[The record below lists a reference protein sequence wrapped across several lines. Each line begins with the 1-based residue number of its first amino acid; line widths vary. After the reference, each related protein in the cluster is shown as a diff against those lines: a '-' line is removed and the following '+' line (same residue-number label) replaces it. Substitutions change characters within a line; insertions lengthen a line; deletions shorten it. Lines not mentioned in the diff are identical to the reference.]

1 MKRANYS
8 DDWTTPTTIVERF
21 GDAMELL
28 CQGHRPPDSM
38 LCAWIDG
45 SSEEL
50 QTFAANH
57 GPAWAQGIGIIDAA
71 LTLVD
76 SPTEINFHDRPGVDH
91 EHREQQLQTPKL
103 E

>member
-1 MKRANYS
+1 
-8 DDWTTPTTIVERF
+8 
-21 GDAMELL
+21 
-28 CQGHRPPDSM
+28 M
-38 LCAWIDG
+38 LCAWIGG

-76 SPTEINFHDRPGVDH
+76 SPTEISFHDRPGVDH
-91 EHREQQLQTPKL
+91 EHREQQ
-103 E
+103 